1 MNPSRVLMG
10 TEAQHQLGDVSR
22 DEPDYFIYD
31 EEDDENYYG
40 AWVTGLG
47 FVNVRFP
54 KATSRELTEA
64 EAQWFAAQTVVI
76 A

>member
-1 MNPSRVLMG
+1 MSARVLMG
-10 TEAQHQLGDVSR
+10 TEAQHHLGDISR
-22 DEPDYFIYD
+22 DKPDYFYAD
-31 EEDDENYYG
+31 QEDNENYYG

-54 KATSRELTEA
+54 KATSRPMTDS